1 MTPTV
6 RTNTTMRR
14 KRGINLE
21 FYQQPSGAGNEAQAP
36 AGAARF
42 GSGSPWLPV
51 RRVPLLAG
59 YPLYDLFPRP
69 AAAREV
75 MRCPVS

>member
-1 MTPTV
+1 MTPTA

-21 FYQQPSGAGNEAQAP
+21 FYQQPPGAGNEAQAP
-36 AGAARF
+36 EGAARP
-42 GSGSPWLPV
+42 GPGSPWLPV
-51 RRVPLLAG
+51 RRVSLLAG

-69 AAAREV
+69 AVAREV